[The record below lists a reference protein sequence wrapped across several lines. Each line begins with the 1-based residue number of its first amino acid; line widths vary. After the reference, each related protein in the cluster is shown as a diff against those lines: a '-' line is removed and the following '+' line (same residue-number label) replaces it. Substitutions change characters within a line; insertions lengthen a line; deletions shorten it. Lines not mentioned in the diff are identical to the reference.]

1 MENLYYPFINEPL
14 PYAYDALEPWVDAKT
29 MELHHDRHLQTYI
42 DGLNKIMEENPQLQK
57 LSLRQLILQT
67 GALPQWLQR
76 PVRNQAGGVYNHR
89 FFFEGMKPW
98 GMAGDLQCDKQSE
111 ERLEPNLMQ
120 NLPSNQ
126 MIANMVR
133 DFGGLEAFQRKF
145 KEAALAVFGSGYVW
159 LVRIRG
165 RMRIVTTANQNT
177 PLAVGVQ
184 PLLCLDVW
192 EHAYYLKH
200 YNKRGDYVDDWYNV
214 VDWEKVEKRILI
226 I

>member
-1 MENLYYPFINEPL
+1 MENLYYPFVNEPL
-14 PYAYDALEPWVDAKT
+14 PYAYDALEPWIDAKT

-76 PVRNQAGGVYNHR
+76 PARNQAGGVYNHR
-89 FFFEGMKPW
+89 FFFEGMKPYEKERKPS
-98 GMAGDLQCDKQSE
+98 KQM
-111 ERLEPNLMQ
+111 L
-120 NLPSNQ
+120 
-126 MIANMVR
+126 ANMVR

-165 RMRIVTTANQNT
+165 RMRIIATANQNT

-226 I
+226 V

>member
-14 PYAYDALEPWVDAKT
+14 PYQYDALEPWIDAKT

-42 DGLNKIMEENPQLQK
+42 DGMNQLMEENPQLQK
-57 LSLRQLILQT
+57 LSLRQLIIQV
-67 GALPQWLQR
+67 GVLPQWLQR

-89 FFFEGMKPW
+89 FFFEGMKPY
-98 GMAGDLQCDKQSE
+98 GKENQ
-111 ERLEPNLMQ
+111 
-120 NLPSNQ
+120 PSKQ

-133 DFGGLEAFQRKF
+133 DFGGLDAFQKKF
-145 KEAALAVFGSGYVW
+145 KETALSVFGSGYVW

-165 RMRIVTTANQNT
+165 RMRIITTANQNT

-200 YNKRGDYVDDWYNV
+200 YNNRRDYVDAWYHV
-214 VDWEKVEKRILI
+214 VDWEKVERRILI